1 MGTSVEVEP
10 NLPYSVIVMPI
21 PIDGLGG
28 FLENLEQLK
37 NAFLLYFE
45 ENCMTLGNLR
55 VEATYLFYVP
65 SVGEDFALLVG

>member
-1 MGTSVEVEP
+1 M
-10 NLPYSVIVMPI
+10 
-21 PIDGLGG
+21 GLGG

-37 NAFLLYFE
+37 NASLLYFE
-45 ENCMTLGNLR
+45 ENCMMLGNLR